1 MLLAKTEKK
10 NQHNGHSF
18 EYSTEFQAMLDNLEN
33 EDCTEESSRNGE
45 KKRRLSLDQ
54 VKALEKVF
62 EEDNKLEAEQK
73 VRVAQELGLQPRQ
86 VAIWFQNRRARWK
99 VKRLERDYGVLKASY
114 EALKVKFDELEKE
127 KEGLVAEVKE
137 LRAKLGEDDNTKSN
151 HSVQEATLLL
161 ESDNNISEH
170 RVCPKPKQ
178 TNPSDEIPGNANSL
192 EIRDGLSEMNC
203 TLLLNEENDLNPQL
217 LTPRSTPSSSVIYE
231 GCSSSMSSSWMSY
244 FQLMESRAKGYYQH
258 QFVKVEE
265 QSTLFSTEDFHQQ
278 YFLS

>member
-1 MLLAKTEKK
+1 M
-10 NQHNGHSF
+10 
-18 EYSTEFQAMLDNLEN
+18 
-33 EDCTEESSRNGE
+33 
-45 KKRRLSLDQ
+45 
-54 VKALEKVF
+54 
-62 EEDNKLEAEQK
+62 
-73 VRVAQELGLQPRQ
+73 
-86 VAIWFQNRRARWK
+86 
-99 VKRLERDYGVLKASY
+99 
-114 EALKVKFDELEKE
+114 
-127 KEGLVAEVKE
+127 
-137 LRAKLGEDDNTKSN
+137 RAKLGEDDNTKSN

-170 RVCPKPKQ
+170 RICSKPKQ

-217 LTPRSTPSSSVIYE
+217 LTPRSAPSSVIYE